1 MTDFSIFSGVVQ
13 DYPSVLG
20 PLLGLPSLFILVPTV
35 FVNRQ
40 LREDS

>member
-20 PLLGLPSLFILVPTV
+20 PLLGLPSLFILVC
-35 FVNRQ
+35 VNRQ